1 MAQSPPGGQQN
12 TACISSLVS
21 DNLLY
26 QRDSLISLYPA
37 HSTFF
42 LRHSG
47 LSPEDERRKEEQ
59 ITKQSLCGHAQV
71 LSDWAMGQRAVKPK
85 LHLQY
90 IIPLESNQL
99 SVIGS

>member
-12 TACISSLVS
+12 TACIFSSV
-21 DNLLY
+21 NLLC
-26 QRDSLISLYPA
+26 QQNHFISLYPA

-42 LRHSG
+42 LRNSG
-47 LSPEDERRKEEQ
+47 LNSEDEHRKEEQ
-59 ITKQSLCGHAQV
+59 ITKSLCGHAQV
-71 LSDWAMGQRAVKPK
+71 LSEWAMGQRAVRPK